1 MFKGRFIL
9 VGKKKD
15 TDDLWIAFHGPT
27 LGCVA
32 HIARVVDRVR
42 QRKVEDE
49 EGQGTETKAA
59 RASCLGN
66 DALGSW
72 MEIGQ
77 DFSIV
82 VGPGGFYSRTC
93 IEGNKEEEIN

>member
-1 MFKGRFIL
+1 MDCLSRSNL
-9 VGKKKD
+9 R
-15 TDDLWIAFHGPT
+15 L
-27 LGCVA
+27 CSA
-32 HIARVVDRVR
+32 HRVVDRAR

-49 EGQGTETKAA
+49 KGQGTETKAA